1 MIQSYQIKMTK
12 DKRLATIFI
21 VAFINLVG
29 FGIIIPLLPYYAET
43 FGADEMDVGFL
54 IASYAA
60 AQFIGAP
67 IWGRFS
73 DRYGRRN
80 ALSISVAGAAIGY
93 IIFGLANSLT
103 VLFLSRILAGFM
115 GGNIS
120 VAQAYIADITDS
132 KDRAKGLGL
141 IGAAFGLGFVTG
153 PALGGL
159 LSNWGYAAPAFGAAI
174 LDTLNLLAIYFWL
187 PESLTPEQREY
198 KKQHR
203 EPRFG
208 LDDLI
213 RALKRPLVG
222 SLLNTQF
229 VFSMAFATFTTVF
242 ALFAQHRLHL
252 DAQQTGYVLAY
263 VGVLIILVQA
273 VLIGRLTA
281 RLSEG
286 FLLFWSTV
294 LMSFALLAWAFVG
307 TVLTLLIVLIPL
319 ALAGGVFRT
328 VVNSVLSKA
337 VEKEE
342 IGGTMGLSASL
353 ESFTRIIAPSFG
365 GFIMG
370 QLGSSAPG
378 IMSAVLLAVFIP
390 YAWKKFMVNPHPVL
404 NSNLQEP

>member
-1 MIQSYQIKMTK
+1 MTK

>member
-1 MIQSYQIKMTK
+1 MTK
-12 DKRLATIFI
+12 DKRLTTIFI

-80 ALSISVAGAAIGY
+80 ALSISVAGAAVGY

-103 VLFLSRILAGFM
+103 VLFLSRMLAGFM

-120 VAQAYIADITDS
+120 VAQAYIADITDA
-132 KDRAKGLGL
+132 KDRARGLGL

-187 PESLTPEQREY
+187 PESLTREQREY
-198 KKQHR
+198 KKQHH

-229 VFSMAFATFTTVF
+229 IFSMAFATFTTVF

-378 IMSAVLLAVFIP
+378 IMSAILLAVFIP

>member
-1 MIQSYQIKMTK
+1 MIKNKPLT
-12 DKRLATIFI
+12 TIFI

-43 FGADEMDVGFL
+43 FGANEMDVGFL

-73 DRYGRRN
+73 DRNGRRH
-80 ALSISVAGAAIGY
+80 ALSLSVAGAAVGY

-103 VLFLSRILAGFM
+103 VLFISRILAGFM

-120 VAQAYIADITDS
+120 VAQAYIADITES

-153 PALGGL
+153 PALGGF

-174 LDTLNLLAIYFWL
+174 LDTLNLLAIFFWL
-187 PESLTPEQREY
+187 PESLTKEQRTY
-198 KKQHR
+198 KKQQR
-203 EPRFG
+203 QPRFN
-208 LDDLI
+208 LNDLM

-229 VFSMAFATFTTVF
+229 IFSMAFATFTTVF

-273 VLIGRLTA
+273 VLIGRLTNW
-281 RLSEG
+281 LSEG
-286 FLLFWSTV
+286 FLLFGSTV
-294 LMSFALLAWAFVG
+294 LMSLALLAWAFVG
-307 TVLTLLIVLIPL
+307 TILTLLIVLIPL

-328 VVNSVLSKA
+328 VINSVLSKA

-365 GFIMG
+365 GFIMS
-370 QLGSSAPG
+370 QMGSSAPG

-390 YAWKKFMVNPHPVL
+390 YTWKKFMVNPHPAL
-404 NSNLQEP
+404 NSNLSKK

>member
-1 MIQSYQIKMTK
+1 MTK
-12 DKRLATIFI
+12 DKRLTTIFI

-80 ALSISVAGAAIGY
+80 ALSISVAGAAVGY

-120 VAQAYIADITDS
+120 VAQAYIADITDA

-187 PESLTPEQREY
+187 PESLTREQREY

-229 VFSMAFATFTTVF
+229 IFSMAFATFTTVF

-263 VGVLIILVQA
+263 VGVLIIMVQA

-294 LMSFALLAWAFVG
+294 LMSLALLAWAFVG
-307 TVLTLLIVLIPL
+307 TVFTLLIVLIPL

-404 NSNLQEP
+404 NSNLEER